1 MLLDDL
7 RKFVHVDEDAA
18 ISRVSQ
24 IPAVERGWP
33 AHLPPLGGGPPLDDA
48 PKNWRPT
55 TNAMRRE
62 LRAIRMPRPRR
73 TLPWQERRRIYL
85 ERKGITE

>member
-1 MLLDDL
+1 MPVKMLPPPKL
-7 RKFVHVDEDAA
+7 E
-18 ISRVSQ
+18 
-24 IPAVERGWP
+24 WP
-33 AHLPPLGGGPPLDDA
+33 AHLPPLGGGPPLNDK
-48 PKNWRPT
+48 PRNWRPT

-62 LRAIRMPRPRR
+62 LRAIRIPRPRR